1 VSQALRANK
10 VLGRIE
16 YALIKNL
23 EKHGSVDVR
32 WGVYPVALS
41 VDFARK
47 DDPDAYPLTVTLNN
61 ESPGRQEVV
70 HAKYVVG
77 SDGAHSWLRKNLN
90 IGFHGD
96 LTDSTWGE

>member
-1 VSQALRANK
+1 MSEALRADK

-16 YALIKNL
+16 YALIQNL

-32 WGVYPVALS
+32 WGVYPVALN
-41 VDFARK
+41 VDLARE

-61 ESPGRQEVV
+61 ESTGRQEIVY
-70 HAKYVVG
+70 AKYVVG
-77 SDGAHSWLRKNLN
+77 SDGAHSWLRKSLN